1 MLDDPFL
8 TASTSA
14 GLFAARG
21 PRPSTSSTTST
32 ATSSAASA
40 AAARSFLL
48 GAGTTSRGKENALV
62 AGGGGGLAPSPRLH
76 LSSSSSAGGAGGKS
90 AVPPRLKRRVTF
102 SPTPLPSLHASP
114 RHKRA
119 FVLVQQQHEDDEEG
133 DGDAQ
138 RDVKRR
144 RGLLAFDGS
153 AHRAGRETGARASA
167 FAHAGVAAAPLS
179 RRNVYSNNPLL
190 FAARLGS
197 TPPSDASTDSASSA
211 SAAGLSTPPLLSFS
225 SSSSAAAAF
234 PFASTAGAA
243 SQLPGSP
250 PLRPSSVRIS
260 CAEVR
265 SPPRPP
271 TFRPAPVLPP
281 QQRHEAGE
289 EADVTDS
296 ETESEVVSSLLLPP
310 PSSAAAGATVSP
322 LVSLPL
328 PPLSSSSPLP
338 SPSFAGR
345 ARPPQQQQQPQHGLR
360 SILKPRRAALTPHP
374 ASSSSSSPST
384 VSASSSSGSPLA
396 LALPSEKEATK
407 RNSRGRRHA
416 ASWEGEKKALKAALA
431 MREAA
436 GAAQGQAGGQQQP
449 QQQGGGGGGGGGG
462 AGAAARG
469 SRGRTAARGA
479 GGSRAGAG
487 QGGRGGD
494 DDEDQQRRRRLGA
507 GTSNGATSSSAAGAA
522 GAGDGRRIVH
532 DLEFDDPVHLRSP
545 LLTLKA
551 SLRTGAAVPP
561 VPLGGY
567 DGAAPSLP
575 PRQHPDAPPLDD
587 GAASRRFFAAP
598 TLLTD
603 VEEAYV
609 LLTHALFRLPAD
621 LPNPERTFLPLRQ
634 LGTAL
639 VRALTRD
646 LSNVASFPQWVAAQ
660 PAPAPS
666 PPRTASHADDTA
678 DLALSPSP
686 RPRVPAEGAGKGKEA
701 KRSLTEEQMR
711 RLRDE
716 MAVAQAAVKCAAA
729 FCRDE
734 RAAALFDDETLV
746 ALVRLVASLPLAP
759 NLSTLVQQNFLPFVP
774 FFLSSQRLPPS
785 LLAPLMASELLPS
798 LRATLTLPPRIDR
811 SRLSLGESLMALS
824 SFLPHADLAR
834 EMLDRAEARDAWFR
848 PAMLGLWDGPK
859 RGTSMR
865 ERVVKLVG
873 RVVRALTMPLPEV
886 EGEEEAKERTRWV
899 LRREQIMEELG
910 ADFQSLLNSPPPDGP
925 VDERDPERKLTY
937 VNLLDTQLEASVAVV
952 TAATTD
958 AAALSTGFGVVSL
971 LAVLPGLMGSS
982 FRKFQDAT
990 KSGGQT
996 GFAPWLRAY
1005 NTLSNQ
1011 SAPQVQTISALAWS
1025 HVVFNFA
1032 RTVSDKAGVPSWL
1045 FRLPDYRPLRV
1056 LRSLFETR
1064 QEIWTASGKKSKQ
1077 ERSKAEAGL
1086 EAARAAHAKALTLA
1100 LVACIYGVTVH
1111 IQHGTSAA
1119 RSPIA
1124 AIDPPPTST
1133 ARGQYDLVLK
1143 HFLDPYLPLMTA
1155 GPTVSSQVGVLAW
1168 SLLSSVLRP
1177 RTALDNSATLEVLL
1191 NSAFLDGS
1199 LGLLPPEKH
1208 AVFTAAALE
1217 RAVQPT
1223 QVPGWSS
1230 DWIADRIDKVLAL
1243 VEKCLPAE
1251 EPAACIQDE
1260 ILNTWQNLLRTLS
1273 SSPASLR
1280 KALAW
1285 LAKLSAPASKH
1296 VEIAA
1301 KLWVATVAR
1310 KEDAVVQA
1318 VERVV
1323 RRDAH
1328 VVSVACR
1335 AWLTLHEKP
1344 DVYAGVLARSFTSAL
1359 LSASIEHVAT
1369 TQLEACIGLMRV
1381 YLECV
1386 ILPRPLRMPVLIH
1399 NPLSSP
1405 STVPEPFDPDWVAL
1419 ARAVVIVV
1427 CASQPLYHHLMSI
1440 VSDPNDD
1447 SADLLLVILLVAGSH
1462 NLGSKVHAEACRLS
1476 EHAVREILTNEYAS
1490 DENILLI
1497 ARLLRSASD
1506 DAFPTIYDDALRQ
1519 LSTVVQPTSDHLRR
1533 FAPVLYPSLN
1543 RALQLSEWGH
1553 NPESQAMLEA
1563 SLAQHTPQL
1572 AVHGPI
1578 IAFETFWRATFARS
1592 TVNLEYPP
1600 EMVDPLR
1607 IVMGVAPSLNV
1618 PGLAETQEASQDG
1631 AVSAPPAG
1639 HAPTDSRP
1647 HPRTSATA
1655 TADLTGRGYDAD
1667 QSRLPFHSPSADDEG
1682 NSTFTGPVRNA
1693 ALVPSPSLYGAT
1705 LPPQLDDST
1714 AGERESSGSKAP
1726 TGQTQVVEE
1735 TPKEVHAMRARASLA
1750 ALASEAKERD
1760 EARENDERREA
1771 ADTGKR
1777 RRDASVD
1784 EAFADADSEDEE
1796 AQETTAKAAPQTK
1809 KPSPPPRKKAKDS
1822 ETRHNFDLVIPQS
1835 TASRAGPSLPK
1846 KRAASD
1852 EQQEQPGAKKKRK
1865 GASTRSK
1872 AKDRVGNGSTSPPPA
1887 TESSRA
1893 ESSRVVP
1900 QTPEA
1905 EDTVRRFFALPL
1917 DTVVEVGKRLGGSPS
1932 LKRLM
1937 DLGERARE
1945 YFEPRLAL
1953 DRFVPAESSQPF
1965 AKWINENQDALVARL
1980 KEAVEIP
1987 SVSGD
1992 ASYRPHVHRMG
2003 AWLKDE
2009 LVKLGAE
2016 IQSVPMGPQ
2025 NLDGQEVELPPVLI
2039 GSLGKDPKKKTIL
2052 VYGHYDVQPA
2062 LLSDGWKYEPF
2073 QFTHDKE
2080 TNRLYGRGS
2089 SDDKGPILGWL
2100 NVIEAH
2106 QKTGTELPVN
2116 MKFCFE
2122 GMEESGSEGLEELV
2136 IKEAKGEFA
2145 DVDAV
2150 CISDN
2155 YWLGT
2160 TTPCLTYGLR
2170 GLSYFSVSIS
2180 GPAADLH
2187 SGVFG
2192 AVVHEPMTDLFAIF
2206 SKLVSPQG
2214 KILVPGINEKWGRID
2229 STRPKVAPLTDEER
2243 KLYEVIDVT
2252 VQDFEAAIGGKVTIS
2267 EDKAEALMARMRY
2280 PSLSI
2285 HGIEGAFSAPGAKTV
2300 IPAAVKGKFS
2310 IRLVPDLDPDEVGEL
2325 VTKYLQDEF
2334 AKLGSKN
2341 TLKVEMLHG
2350 GKPWVAS
2357 IDHWNFRAAKK
2368 ATETVYGKTPDFTR
2382 EGVTLTFAEALGKN
2396 VMLLPMG
2403 RGDDG
2408 AHSTNEKLDLDNFI
2422 RGSITLGE
2430 YLHEVPAAAAAA

>member
-14 GLFAARG
+14 GLSAARG
-21 PRPSTSSTTST
+21 SRPSSSSTIST
-32 ATSSAASA
+32 TTSSAASA

-48 GAGTTSRGKENALV
+48 GAGTTSRGKENALI
-62 AGGGGGLAPSPRLH
+62 AGGGGGGLAPSPRLH

-119 FVLVQQQHEDDEEG
+119 FVLVQQQQHDDEEEEEG

-153 AHRAGRETGARASA
+153 AHRAGRETAARASA
-167 FAHAGVAAAPLS
+167 FAHAGGAAVPLS

-197 TPPSDASTDSASSA
+197 TPPSDASTDSAFSA

-225 SSSSAAAAF
+225 SSSNATAF

-310 PSSAAAGATVSP
+310 PSSVSAAAAAAAGATVSP
-322 LVSLPL
+322 LVSL

-345 ARPPQQQQQPQHGLR
+345 ARPPQQQQQQQHGLR
-360 SILKPRRAALTPHP
+360 SILKPRRAALTPHL
-374 ASSSSSSPST
+374 ASFSSSPST
-384 VSASSSSGSPLA
+384 VSASSSSSSSPLA

-436 GAAQGQAGGQQQP
+436 AGAAQGQAGGRPQQ
-449 QQQGGGGGGGGGG
+449 QQQGGGEG

-494 DDEDQQRRRRLGA
+494 DEEDQQRRRRLGA
-507 GTSNGATSSSAAGAA
+507 GTSNGAASSGVGGAA

-686 RPRVPAEGAGKGKEA
+686 RPRVPADGAGKGKEA

-729 FCRDE
+729 LCRDE

-746 ALVRLVASLPLAP
+746 SLVRLVASLSLAP
-759 NLSTLVQQNFLPFVP
+759 NLSTLVQQNFLLFVP

-785 LLAPLMASELLPS
+785 LLAPLMASEVLPS

-886 EGEEEAKERTRWV
+886 EGEDEAKERTRWV

-937 VNLLDTQLEASVAVV
+937 VNLLDTQLETSVAVV

-958 AAALSTGFGVVSL
+958 AMALSTGFGVVSL

-1011 SAPQVQTISALAWS
+1011 SAPQVQAISALAWS
-1025 HVVFNFA
+1025 HVVYNFA

-1064 QEIWTASGKKSKQ
+1064 QEIWTGSGKESRQ
-1077 ERSKAEAGL
+1077 ERSKAEAGH

-1111 IQHGTSAA
+1111 IQHGSSAA

-1124 AIDPPPTST
+1124 AIDPPPTPT

-1155 GPTVSSQVGVLAW
+1155 GPTVSSQVSVLAW

-1177 RTALDNSATLEVLL
+1177 RSALDNSATLEVLL
-1191 NSAFLDGS
+1191 NLAFLDGS

-1230 DWIADRIDKVLAL
+1230 DWITDRIDKVLSL
-1243 VEKCLPAE
+1243 VEKCLPTE

-1260 ILNTWQNLLRTLS
+1260 ILNTWQNLLRTLT

-1285 LAKLSAPASKH
+1285 LAKLSAPTSKH
-1296 VEIAA
+1296 AETAA
-1301 KLWVATVAR
+1301 KLWVATMAR

-1323 RRDAH
+1323 RRDVH

-1335 AWLTLHEKP
+1335 AWLALHEKP
-1344 DVYAGVLARSFTSAL
+1344 TAYAGVLARSFTSAL
-1359 LSASIEHVAT
+1359 LSASIEHVTT

-1381 YLECV
+1381 YLD
-1386 ILPRPLRMPVLIH
+1386 
-1399 NPLSSP
+1399 SP
-1405 STVPEPFDPDWVAL
+1405 STVPEPFDSDWLAL
-1419 ARAVVIVV
+1419 ARAVDIVV
-1427 CASQPLYHHLMSI
+1427 CASQTLYHHLMSI

-1476 EHAVREILTNEYAS
+1476 EHAVREILINEYAS

-1519 LSTVVQPTSDHLRR
+1519 LSTVVQPISDHLRR

-1578 IAFETFWRATFARS
+1578 VAFETFWRATFARS
-1592 TVNLEYPP
+1592 PVNLEYPP

-1618 PGLAETQEASQDG
+1618 PGLAETQEVSQDG
-1631 AVSAPPAG
+1631 AISAPPAG
-1639 HAPTDSRP
+1639 HAPTHSRP

-1667 QSRLPFHSPSADDEG
+1667 QSHLPSNLPSADDEG
-1682 NSTFTGPVRNA
+1682 NSTFTGLVRNA
-1693 ALVPSPSLYGAT
+1693 ARAPSPSLYGAT

-1714 AGERESSGSKAP
+1714 SGERESSGSKVA
-1726 TGQTQVVEE
+1726 TGETQVVEE

-1760 EARENDERREA
+1760 EARESEERREA
-1771 ADTGKR
+1771 AGTGKR

-1796 AQETTAKAAPQTK
+1796 GQETIAKAAPQTK

-1835 TASRAGPSLPK
+1835 TSSRAGPSLPK
-1846 KRAASD
+1846 KRAGGD

-1887 TESSRA
+1887 VESSRA
-1893 ESSRVVP
+1893 ESNRVVP

-1937 DLGERARE
+1937 DLGERAR
-1945 YFEPRLAL
+1945 
-1953 DRFVPAESSQPF
+1953 PF

-2016 IQSVPMGPQ
+2016 IQSIPMGPQ

-2214 KILVPGINEKWGRID
+2214 KILVPGINEK
-2229 STRPKVAPLTDEER
+2229 VAPLTDEER

-2382 EGVTLTFAEALGKN
+2382 EGGSIPITLTFAEALGKN

-2422 RGSITLGE
+2422 RGSVTLGE